1 MGIAKTL
8 EAGSPRS
15 LQFLDVEQPRVVIL
29 LRSFMPRPVP
39 QQLDL
44 RGVLT
49 VAVPGLSPLAWDSS
63 YGSLVRPPPD
73 TLVAGSLARDS

>member
-1 MGIAKTL
+1 M
-8 EAGSPRS
+8 
-15 LQFLDVEQPRVVIL
+15 

-44 RGVLT
+44 RGDLT

-73 TLVAGSLARDS
+73 TLVAGSLARDY